1 MESTL
6 PLGDF
11 RPNKYLDTAHRTNRG
26 HPDRD
31 ADDPPASGLPSAP
44 APLDI
49 LHGVPTHDALVGILA
64 EISELHD
71 DLHISGNNGTQCHCG
86 ARLGSGEDL
95 LGIHRAHIAEI
106 QAFAIA
112 EAIQAART
120 PGLDQIRSFPPGLAR
135 GDDGS
140 PDSSAR

>member
-1 MESTL
+1 M
-6 PLGDF
+6 
-11 RPNKYLDTAHRTNRG
+11 
-26 HPDRD
+26 
-31 ADDPPASGLPSAP
+31 
-44 APLDI
+44 
-49 LHGVPTHDALVGILA
+49 LHEGPTHHALVAILA

-71 DLHISGNNGTQCHCG
+71 DLHLSGNNGTQCHCG
-86 ARLGSGEDL
+86 ERLGSGEDV

-112 EAIQAART
+112 EAIRAART
-120 PGLDQIRSFPPGLAR
+120 TGIDQIPSFPPGLAR